1 MSRILV
7 VEDDKYIRDAISILL
22 DKNGYE
28 VLFAEDG
35 VKAVECMQQN
45 PDMVVMD
52 VMMPNMDGVEA
63 CRKIRHFSNIPILFL
78 TAKSQIMDKMEGLE
92 AGGDDYLVKPF
103 HNEELLARISAL
115 LRRYNEY
122 KGNENT
128 SGSGYIISGDLRVSE
143 KYNEVWKN
151 DEKIELSE
159 TEYQLLKLFMSN
171 KGRILSG
178 KMIYESVW
186 DEPYFYDSNNVIMV
200 TIRRLRVK
208 IEDDSKK
215 PTHIVTEWGRGYK
228 FV

>member
-1 MSRILV
+1 MSRVLV
-7 VEDDKYIRDAISILL
+7 VEDDKYIRDAINILL
-22 DKNGYE
+22 DKNGYQ
-28 VLFAEDG
+28 VLLADDG
-35 VKAVECMQQN
+35 ETAVEMMQHL
-45 PDMVVMD
+45 PDIIIMD
-52 VMMPNMDGVEA
+52 VMMPGMGGIEA
-63 CRKIRHFSNIPILFL
+63 CRKIRQFSNIPILFL

-122 KGNENT
+122 KGNENAE
-128 SGSGYIISGDLRVSE
+128 GSGYLISGDLRVSE

-151 DEKIELSE
+151 DEKLELSE
-159 TEYQLLKLFMSN
+159 TEYRLLKLFMKN

-178 KMIYESVW
+178 KVIYESVW
-186 DEPYFYDSNNVIMV
+186 EEPYFYDSNNVIMV

-208 IEDDSKK
+208 IEDDPKK
-215 PTHIVTEWGRGYK
+215 PMHIVTEWGRGYK